1 MRKNETSGL
10 DSMNSN
16 QPMVSY
22 KVALFVLAILYFMMG
37 FITVLNDTL
46 VPFFKRGFDLT
57 YSQSSFVQFY
67 FYLSYGLVSIPAGRL
82 IGRLGYKNGMVIG
95 FLIASFGAMLFYP
108 ASLMHEYRLF
118 LGALFVVAM
127 GIVMLQVSANP
138 YITSL
143 GSPETAASR
152 LTLIQG
158 VGSLGTTAAPLFGGY
173 FILSKVSE
181 STGSTALVIPYLGI
195 AITLFVIGAVIWK
208 MKLPVIAPTKSG
220 IEKTRI
226 STVDLLK
233 SYPNLRFGLITLF
246 MYVGAEV
253 AIGTYLTDYIAEKL
267 DIEEHLANFYLSFYW
282 GGMLV
287 GRFVG
292 VYFLKLFAAQR
303 VLYIVGGGAVLLIL
317 TSILTTGYLS
327 VWAMVSV
334 GLCNSIMF
342 ATIFSLSVK
351 GLGNHTGDASGL
363 LSTSIVG
370 GAIITYLLGYSRDFV
385 EWSVVFCI
393 PIICYLIIVYYGLK
407 GYKEKRKSA
416 VITS

>member
-1 MRKNETSGL
+1 MNGQHNTELNSGHPAK
-10 DSMNSN
+10 
-16 QPMVSY
+16 PMVSF
-22 KVALFVLAILYFMMG
+22 KVALFVLAVLYFMMG

-82 IGRLGYKNGMVIG
+82 VGRLGYKNGMVIG
-95 FLIASFGAMLFYP
+95 FLVASFGALLFYP

-118 LGALFVVAM
+118 LGALFVIAM

-143 GSPETAASR
+143 GKPETAASR

-173 FILSKVSE
+173 FILSQVQDSA
-181 STGSTALVIPYLGI
+181 GSSALVLPYLGI
-195 AITLFVIGAVIWK
+195 AAVLFVIGSIVWK
-208 MKLPVIAPTKSG
+208 MNLPTIVRQASETKAERLP
-220 IEKTRI
+220 ILTLIK
-226 STVDLLK
+226 K
-233 SYPNLRFGLITLF
+233 HPNLGFGLMALF

-267 DIEEHLANFYLSFYW
+267 QIEEHLANFYLSFYW

-287 GRFVG
+287 GRFIG
-292 VYFLKLFAAQR
+292 VYFLKLFVPQR
-303 VLYIVGGGAVLLIL
+303 VLYFVGGLAILLIL
-317 TSILTTGYLS
+317 MSVLTTGHVS

-351 GLGNHTGDASGL
+351 GLGDHTGDASGL
-363 LSTSIVG
+363 LSTAIVG
-370 GAIITYLLGYSRDFV
+370 GALVTFLLGYSRDFV
-385 EWSVVFCI
+385 EWDIVFCI
-393 PIICYLIIVYYGLK
+393 PIICYLVIVFYGIK
-407 GYKEKRKSA
+407 GYKGKESPS
-416 VITS
+416 VISE